1 MVKIYVDELSGEYYC
16 LDETEMNTVTF
27 LYQLQKSQ
35 LDSLE
40 EQCKKQIEEINS
52 RLDAYKKRQDE
63 RDRKEQEMIIKSRES
78 AVRRKLK
85 QQGYK
90 LRKSRNGYSG
100 DNLGGYMIV
109 SVLHNIIEAGE
120 RYDLSLADVEK
131 WANEQD
137 R

>member
-1 MVKIYVDELSGEYYC
+1 MVKIYVDELGGEYYC

-40 EQCKKQIEEINS
+40 EQCKKEQEQIEEING

-63 RDRKEQEMIIKSRES
+63 RDKKEQERITKSRES
-78 AVRRKLK
+78 AVRRKLAR
-85 QQGYK
+85 QGYK

-109 SVLHNIIEAGE
+109 NVLHNSMEAGE
-120 RYDLSLADVEK
+120 RYDLSLEDVEK
-131 WANEQD
+131 WANE
-137 R
+137 